1 MARVGVDVGGTNTD
15 LVLESERGIH
25 VHKVAST
32 PHDQSEGVLRGLS
45 ELCEMARIRPGDID
59 LIVHGTTVATNITLE
74 HNGAEVG
81 MLTSRNFRDILHIGR
96 HKRPHNFSLHFE
108 VPWQNRPL
116 VKRRN
121 RIPITE
127 RILPPDGRV
136 ETPMDENEVLDAV
149 AVFKR
154 RGIESVVIGFLF
166 SFINDA
172 HERRAKAI
180 VEREM
185 PGAYVCCS
193 SDVANVIREFERFST
208 AAMNAFIGPL
218 TTTYLHSLQSKLAD
232 NGFRANLRLIQ
243 SNGGISTVEACSKRA
258 VSILMSG
265 PAGGVIGGRSEGLL
279 CESRNLITVD
289 IGGTSADISTIPDGR
304 IKIMNPR
311 DSYVSG
317 HPILVPMIDL
327 VTIGAGGGSIAH
339 IDPAG
344 GFHVGP
350 RSAGADPGPACYGK
364 GGEEPTVTD
373 AQVALGRM
381 DADKLLGGDLP
392 VDPSLAERAIEA
404 KVARKLNLSVKEAA
418 LGIIRVINSNM
429 ALAIRS
435 SSVARGVDPRE
446 FSLVPFGGA
455 GPLHGVALA
464 EAVAARDVIV
474 PVAPG
479 ITAAMGLLETDMQY
493 EHARS
498 LITSLTHVDS
508 DTVRRIDA
516 LVTELVAE
524 CRRDLENDGVPP
536 ERQQYQRFAEC
547 RYHGQGFELRA
558 DIPEGRGHRDGGEAH
573 HGKLPRPAPP
583 GLQLRV
589 RRRRGGA
596 DHGARHRHREGE
608 AAGGGP
614 HRARERVRHRQR
626 LPLLPSDHLRRR
638 RDRGHPA
645 LRPPAAQG
653 RTPHHRSR
661 GPHPAQ
667 LDDSRA
673 ARVPLRGRGA
683 RESAHPAR
691 SLRRSARDAVTE
703 TANTG
708 QRAPAEARQ
717 PKPRSTHHGPARARP
732 DHVAGHQRRP
742 GHHRRGDGAHP
753 LPDVVLL
760 DHP

>member
-15 LVLESERGIH
+15 LVLESGRGIH

-32 PHDQSEGVLRGLS
+32 PHDQSEGVLRGLE
-45 ELCEMARIRPGDID
+45 ELCEIAGVRRDD
-59 LIVHGTTVATNITLE
+59 VELIVHGTTVATNITIE
-74 HNGAEVG
+74 HDGAEVG
-81 MLTSRNFRDILHIGR
+81 MLTTRNFRDILHIGR

-136 ETPMDENEVLDAV
+136 ETPLDENEVLAAV
-149 AVFKR
+149 EVFKR
-154 RGIESVVIGFLF
+154 RGIGSVVIGFLF
-166 SFINDA
+166 SFVNDA

-193 SDVANVIREFERFST
+193 SEVANVIREFERFST
-208 AAMNAFIGPL
+208 AAMNAFIGPR
-218 TTTYLHSLQSKLAD
+218 TSTYLDNLQGKLAG

-279 CESRNLITVD
+279 CGSRNLITVD

-311 DSYVSG
+311 DSYVGG

-339 IDPAG
+339 IDSAG

-373 AQVALGRM
+373 AQVALGRL

-392 VDPSLAERAIEA
+392 VDPALAERAIEA
-404 KVARKLNLSVKEAA
+404 KIAKRLDLPVKEAA

-435 SSVARGVDPRE
+435 NSVARGVDPRE

-464 EAVAARDVIV
+464 EAVSARDVIV

-498 LITSLTHVDS
+498 FITSLTHIGEDGA
-508 DTVRRIDA
+508 RRIGA
-516 LVTELVAE
+516 LVSELVAE
-524 CRRDLENDGVPP
+524 CRRDLE
-536 ERQQYQRFAEC
+536 
-547 RYHGQGFELRA
+547 
-558 DIPEGRGHRDGGEAH
+558 
-573 HGKLPRPAPP
+573 
-583 GLQLRV
+583 
-589 RRRRGGA
+589 RR
-596 DHGARHRHREGE
+596 
-608 AAGGGP
+608 
-614 HRARERVRHRQR
+614 
-626 LPLLPSDHLRRR
+626 
-638 RDRGHPA
+638 
-645 LRPPAAQG
+645 
-653 RTPHHRSR
+653 
-661 GPHPAQ
+661 
-667 LDDSRA
+667 
-673 ARVPLRGRGA
+673 
-683 RESAHPAR
+683 
-691 SLRRSARDAVTE
+691 
-703 TANTG
+703 
-708 QRAPAEARQ
+708 
-717 PKPRSTHHGPARARP
+717 GPARAAGIPALRGMPLPRP
-732 DHVAGHQRRP
+732 GVRAAGGHPGGGRSPRRGVRRIVENFHAQHRLDYGYAFDDGEVELITIRVIGTEKVKPLEVARIESANGAGIDGAFLYSRKTTFDDGRTVDTPRYDRLQLKAGHRIPGPAVLIQHNSTILVPPEYVSEVSAHGNLLIRRSP
-742 GHHRRGDGAHP
+742 
-753 LPDVVLL
+753 
-760 DHP
+760 